1 MAAPVEKTASR
12 YSLSQQVRNHILNKV
27 ATGEMAPGDKVVEAR
42 IAAELGVSTIPVRE
56 AIRELAA
63 MRVLDYEV
71 HRGARVREV
80 TVSETVDAL
89 RVKAVL
95 EALAARLAGEKLEG
109 VLEPLRHSSGQ
120 IQDAAR
126 RHDWVDYQD
135 RNQVF
140 HRLIVETAGNQ
151 ILLNLWDTLAFEVR
165 TRFIMD
171 FLRMVDPTHLA
182 REHDEIL
189 QSVEAGDS
197 ERVAEL
203 LSSHA
208 NHLVEYLME
217 QREADKARSGLG
229 SPGSATAYKPR
240 PN

>member
-1 MAAPVEKTASR
+1 MNGSADNAASR

-27 ATGEMAPGDKVVEAR
+27 ATGELAPGDKIVEAR
-42 IAAELGVSTIPVRE
+42 IATELHVSTIPVRE

-80 TVSETVDAL
+80 TVTETIDAL

-95 EALAARLAGEKLEG
+95 EALAAKLAGEKLGG
-109 VLEPLRHSSGQ
+109 VLELLQHSSKQ

-126 RHDWVDYQD
+126 RHDWVAYQD
-135 RNQVF
+135 QNQVF
-140 HRLIVETAGNQ
+140 HRRIVESAGNP
-151 ILLNLWDTLAFEVR
+151 ILLSLWDTLAFDVR

-171 FLRMVDPTHLA
+171 FLRIVDPTALA
-182 REHDEIL
+182 REHDQIL
-189 QSVEAGDS
+189 QAIENGNTEKVSG
-197 ERVAEL
+197 L

-208 NHLVEYLME
+208 NGLVEYLME
-217 QREADKARSGLG
+217 QRAANNAMEEAG
-229 SPGSATAYKPR
+229 SPTRTS
-240 PN
+240 

>member
-1 MAAPVEKTASR
+1 MGASSENTANR

-27 ATGEMAPGDKVVEAR
+27 ATGEIAPGDKIVEAR
-42 IAAELGVSTIPVRE
+42 IASDLGVSTIPVRE

-80 TVSETVDAL
+80 TVSETIDAL

-95 EALAARLAGEKLEG
+95 EALAARLAGEKLSG
-109 VLEPLRHSSGQ
+109 LLQSLRLSSGQ

-126 RHDWVDYQD
+126 RRDWIEYQD
-135 RNQVF
+135 QNQIF
-140 HRLIVETAGNQ
+140 HRLIVESAGNQ
-151 ILLNLWDTLAFEVR
+151 ILLDLWDTLAFDVR

-171 FLRMVDPTHLA
+171 FLHMVDPTELA
-182 REHDEIL
+182 QEHEQIL
-189 QSVEAGDS
+189 QAVGSGDTAG
-197 ERVAEL
+197 VAQL

-208 NHLVEYLME
+208 NGLVEYLME
-217 QREADKARSGLG
+217 QRTSDLLKR
-229 SPGSATAYKPR
+229 
-240 PN
+240 